1 MAKKTPVS
9 IVAIFG
15 LLLAMYWGI
24 DLAKQNQPAT
34 PESPSAPHLATVEQ
48 DLEQRDPIQT
58 GATHDGVARIQQ
70 AFERKQQKVQV
81 QSSGRVKAIL
91 KDDLEGSRHQKFILS
106 ITPDFTVLV
115 AHNIDLAPRIEA
127 LRVGDIVKFYG
138 EYAYSDQ
145 GGVIHWTHHDPQH
158 RHIDGWL
165 KHDGKVFK

>member
-9 IVAIFG
+9 ILAIFG

-24 DLAKQNQPAT
+24 DLSKQNQSSENQASTDSSQQWHPQSDSTAQ
-34 PESPSAPHLATVEQ
+34 SLVV
-48 DLEQRDPIQT
+48 D
-58 GATHDGVARIQQ
+58 DGVARIQQ
-70 AFERKQQKVQV
+70 AFERQQRKVQV

-91 KDDLEGSRHQKFILS
+91 KDDLDGSRHQKFILS
-106 ITPDFTVLV
+106 ITPDLTVLV
-115 AHNIDLAPRIEA
+115 AHNIDLAPRIAA
-127 LRVGDIVKFYG
+127 LKVGDMVEFYG
-138 EYAYSDQ
+138 EYEYSEQ